1 VLAVGSFIYGLPGD
15 SAGTVWAIHRL
26 AIELELDHFAFIP
39 LTPLPG
45 TAGWRPELW
54 DPTGERFR
62 EFNFLP
68 SGNPH
73 GRYAALE
80 RALFVSL
87 LLNWHPARLRSWLR
101 LFSSDV
107 RVRRVN
113 RRLQARSFRFHLGR
127 LLHRALG
134 QHHESGLI
142 FPRWYES

>member
-1 VLAVGSFIYGLPGD
+1 
-15 SAGTVWAIHRL
+15 VWAIHRL
-26 AIELELDHFAFIP
+26 ASEMELDQFFFIP

-54 DPTGERFR
+54 DATGGRFR

-87 LLNWHPARLRSWLR
+87 LLNWPPARLRSWLR
-101 LFSSDV
+101 LFSGDV

-113 RRLQARSFRFHLGR
+113 RRLQARSFRFHAGW
-127 LLHRALG
+127 LLQRAIG
-134 QHHESGLI
+134 GNHGSGLV
-142 FPRWYES
+142 FPQWYEN